1 MRWVA
6 DFIGI
11 LAALAGTFWFCCM
24 VLSLQDGRIYL
35 SGNDMR
41 ALTTAQTLSFA
52 AISASIAIVAFYAS
66 VVLDY
71 ANKQLEQTKKTNEL
85 LTQLV
90 AQSGNTEAATNADAI
105 PTAEPVVEADI
116 SCADGFSAD
125 D

>member
-11 LAALAGTFWFCCM
+11 VAALVGTFWFCCM

-35 SGNDMR
+35 SENDIR

-90 AQSGNTEAATNADAI
+90 AQSGNNEAATSADAV
-105 PTAEPVVEADI
+105 PTAEPVVETDI
-116 SCADGFSAD
+116 SSADGFSAD